1 MRTNF
6 KTIATM
12 KNLFKSLMLV
22 AVAAMAFTACQNEPE
37 GVIPTSKKATLNI
50 EASLDQTRSSFV
62 DEEGAEVIKTVW
74 DGNETIGLHL
84 NNQPEG
90 EGISDEYS
98 YLYAEAELTEGGEKA
113 TFVATFDLQGG
124 TMPTEGVL
132 RACSPYTSGKIEP
145 TYNGFNLNVPTEQTP
160 EVNDVDPAAQVLYAE
175 YRGEFTEN
183 LTLSLPFKHYAAYGK
198 MTVKGGVEAESV
210 VVKIDRKE
218 YTLSSEKVENGLYW
232 FACEESKTPEAVS
245 VTINGTDGKSYT
257 KELDL
262 TKNAGFGFTAGH
274 LSVFTVDM
282 TGVEAGGDEYA
293 NATVL
298 TSMTEGTLVSS
309 YYYKFTFS
317 DGANSTFSLVWIDY
331 DANATNIQ
339 SKTYNWTDY
348 VSYITSGTFALSAN
362 DTYQFNGVNK
372 KIAAGSTVTVESE
385 GDVYTIK
392 MHFILSDDSEHY
404 FIYNGKIGNAGSQ
417 PADPVKLDTPA
428 PQVAAVTT
436 NSITVSWS
444 AVANATGYKVQC
456 GNAETTVT
464 ETSVTF
470 TDLQPDNE
478 YMIFV
483 TALGNGANYID
494 SAAGSVI
501 ARTEAEQ
508 GGGEDVGGEITNI
521 IGEKVSGTISF
532 NTSLVLKFTDA
543 TNSANHFE
551 CTVSCM
557 GAPNS
562 KYTAN
567 SDNLKNFNVDGVDV
581 VAEGS
586 ITFVYNQETETD
598 ISAELDIVVDGK
610 TYKGIVD
617 KISLK

>member
-1 MRTNF
+1 
-6 KTIATM
+6 M

-37 GVIPTSKKATLNI
+37 GVITTSKKATLNI

-90 EGISDEYS
+90 EGVSDEYS
-98 YLYAEAELTEGGEKA
+98 YLYAEAKLTEGGEKA

-175 YRGEFTEN
+175 YRGEFTDN

-218 YTLSSEKVENGLYW
+218 YTLSSENVENGLYW

-262 TKNAGFGFTAGH
+262 TKNAGFGFTAGR

-282 TGVEAGGDEYA
+282 TGVEAGGDEEQVDF
-293 NATVL
+293 VL
-298 TSMTEGTLVSS
+298 TSWGAGTEVTPQGSREKA
-309 YYYKFTFS
+309 YQYRAK
-317 DGANSTFSLVWIDY
+317 
-331 DANATNIQ
+331 DANGNYFDVRVNNKYSTATSIEPG
-339 SKTYNWTDY
+339 TYT
-348 VSYITSGTFALSAN
+348 
-362 DTYQFNGVNK
+362 FNGYVEGK
-372 KIAAGSTVTVESE
+372 TFGIGKAQIDGTIIYSSSFSGGELTVAVEN
-385 GDVYTIK
+385 DVYVINIA
-392 MHFILSDDSEHY
+392 FVA
-404 FIYNGKIGNAGSQ
+404 NGNNYTARFVGVDGITLGGSQ

-444 AVANATGYKVQC
+444 AIANATGYKVQC

-494 SAAGSVI
+494 SEAGSVI
-501 ARTEAEQ
+501 VRTEAEQ
-508 GGGEDVGGEITNI
+508 GGGEDVGG
-521 IGEKVSGTISF
+521 VY
-532 NTSLVLKFTDA
+532 DPW
-543 TNSANHFE
+543 E
-551 CTVSCM
+551 CTVKLGSLNGNGYNVTLTGT
-557 GAPNS
+557 GANTDVIEIEAAPI
-562 KYTAN
+562 AN
-567 SDNLKNFNVDGVDV
+567 ASSNV
-581 VAEGS
+581 VAKRGNETGS
-586 ITFVYNQETETD
+586 GTARIDDTSYHVVFDITIGDT
-598 ISAELDIVVDGK
+598 
-610 TYKGIVD
+610 TYRGTSSNAVI
-617 KISLK
+617 